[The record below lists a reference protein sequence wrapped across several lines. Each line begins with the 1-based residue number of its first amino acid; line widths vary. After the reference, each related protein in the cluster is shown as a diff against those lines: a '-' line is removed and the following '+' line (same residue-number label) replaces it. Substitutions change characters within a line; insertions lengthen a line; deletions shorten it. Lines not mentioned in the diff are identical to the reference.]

1 MPAHPTDAK
10 LAGISGVIFTGPPQ
24 DPEAHLR
31 NITVARQWL
40 DRSLGERHRDVGGDG
55 RARRDGPA
63 AATHEPFVHE
73 GLVRARSSAAASSG
87 EHSVGET
94 TALVTEIEGSAWITG
109 EHTFSTG
116 RGRSVS
122 GGMEFLSALSG
133 PFRRPGAWTKSLGCL
148 ELRPHEGGGTRGD
161 NRQPLRSERADDF
174 DLTRRRSCHAQQSE
188 VKKSG
193 SHVTASSE
201 ELLPVRP
208 ERANLDLI
216 AASWRRQH
224 DGADCVRVVFR
235 IAADQSDNRPDPF

>member
-1 MPAHPTDAK
+1 MGLLPEHRTLRARGTRR
-10 LAGISGVIFTGPPQ
+10 LSPPR
-24 DPEAHLR
+24 PHRRANTPRR
-31 NITVARQWL
+31 NDGA
-40 DRSLGERHRDVGGDG
+40 RHRD
-55 RARRDGPA
+55 RRVSLDHRR
-63 AATHEPFVHE
+63 THV
-73 GLVRARSSAAASSG
+73 S
-87 EHSVGET
+87 
-94 TALVTEIEGSAWITG
+94 TE
-109 EHTFSTG
+109 

-161 NRQPLRSERADDF
+161 NRQPLKSKRADDF
-174 DLTRRRSCHAQQSE
+174 DLMRRRSCHAQQSE

-216 AASWRRQH
+216 AATWRRQH